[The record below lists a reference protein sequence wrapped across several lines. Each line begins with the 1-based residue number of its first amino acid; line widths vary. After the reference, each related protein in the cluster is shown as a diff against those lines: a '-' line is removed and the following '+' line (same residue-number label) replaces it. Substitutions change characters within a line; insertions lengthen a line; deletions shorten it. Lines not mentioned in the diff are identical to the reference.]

1 MKVPKLYCSDDD
13 KREYPDEKNEKK
25 GKIEKKWKMNMNCK
39 EWEQ

>member
-25 GKIEKKWKMNMNCK
+25 WKRERKVEN
-39 EWEQ
+39 EYEL

>member
-25 GKIEKKWKMNMNCK
+25 VRLRKSGK
-39 EWEQ
+39 